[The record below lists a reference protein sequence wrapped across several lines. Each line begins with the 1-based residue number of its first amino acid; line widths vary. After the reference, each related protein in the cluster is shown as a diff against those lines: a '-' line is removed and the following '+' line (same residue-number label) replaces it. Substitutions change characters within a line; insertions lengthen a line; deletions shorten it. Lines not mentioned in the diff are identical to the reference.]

1 MVATSLGR
9 PVRSVAGAIA
19 GTGILLTATMVLSL
33 AAGEAAAAVDGE
45 ALKAEVLAAVAAQL
59 AEKQGNI
66 DHVWTM
72 LAAALVLFMQCG
84 FLLLE
89 AGLVRSKNSINVAQK
104 NLTDFLIAASGFWL
118 VGFALMFGPSLGGW
132 VGTGGFAFDGLPDWT
147 FTFFVFQMVFCGTA
161 ATIMSGSV
169 AERMTFSGYLWGTCI
184 SALLI
189 YPVFGHWAWGNLL
202 VADNPAWLA
211 DLGFID
217 FAGSTVVHS
226 IGAWV
231 GLAGIVVLGPR
242 LGRYDA
248 DGRPQPI
255 HGHSPVLATSGA
267 LILLVGWVGFNGGST
282 TAGTPAFAHIV
293 TNTILS
299 GTFGGLVAMLVGR
312 YFDGLFSPMWPI
324 NGMLAGLVAITA
336 GCDVVGTH
344 GAIVIGASSG
354 LVVYGATLAMER
366 MGLDDSIGAVPVHG
380 VTGAWGT
387 LLLALVAPADALAG
401 GSHLTQLGIQA
412 IGVAVAFAW
421 AFGVAFAFF
430 KVLDMIVGIRVSAED
445 ELMGLNAAEHGTTM
459 GAGHLLEAM
468 KALAEGR
475 GRLTDRLDTTTGD
488 ESADLAH
495 FYNAIMGKL
504 QTMID
509 GIATGAHGLVDAAQ
523 ELDTVAG
530 QLTESAGRTHEHTAS
545 AASATSQVG
554 QSVDSMAS
562 AARAVETSVR
572 GISLS
577 ASRVAE
583 QIVEANQELA
593 TLTEAITSIGESAR
607 ASADLADRGRGRA
620 VEARTSVHTLT
631 HAADGIAE
639 VIGLIQDIA
648 RQTRMLALNA
658 TIEAN
663 RAGDAGQGFAVVAS
677 EVKSLAHQTEQAT
690 LEIERRIAE
699 VVQGTTE
706 GSAAI
711 QAIADA
717 IEAIHGS
724 AAGIA
729 DTAGRQV
736 PIARAM
742 TDRMSDASRR
752 TDAVAAEIASIAGH
766 AERVTAT
773 AAEAAGGTASTLSG
787 MSAVSA
793 AANDTH
799 SGAGHIVRSSR
810 RVGQVAEQLS
820 NSIRTIR
827 EA

>member
-1 MVATSLGR
+1 MVTTSWKH
-9 PVRSVAGAIA
+9 PVRTVAGRVVAY
-19 GTGILLTATMVLSL
+19 GLVLL
-33 AAGEAAAAVDGE
+33 AALAPVFAAGDAVAAGDAD
-45 ALKAEVLAAVAAQL
+45 ALKAEVLAAVDAAL

-72 LAAALVLFMQCG
+72 VAAALVLFMQCG

-104 NLTDFLIAASGFWL
+104 NLTDFLIAACGFWL
-118 VGFALMFGPSLGGW
+118 LGFALMFGPSLGGW
-132 VGTGGFAFDGLPDWT
+132 VGSGGFVFDGLPDWS

-169 AERMTFSGYLWGTCI
+169 AERMTFAGYLWGACLC
-184 SALLI
+184 ALLI

-202 VADNPAWLA
+202 IADNPAWLA

-242 LGRYDA
+242 LGRFDA

-267 LILLVGWVGFNGGST
+267 MILLVGWIGFNGGST

-293 TNTILS
+293 ANTILS
-299 GTFGGLVAMLVGR
+299 GAFGGLVAMLIGR
-312 YFDGLFSPMWPI
+312 YFDGLFRPMWPI

-354 LVVYGATLAMER
+354 VVVYVATLAMER
-366 MGLDDSIGAVPVHG
+366 LGLDDSIGAVPVHG
-380 VTGAWGT
+380 VAGAWGT
-387 LLLALVAPADALAG
+387 LLLALVAPADSLVG
-401 GSHLTQLGIQA
+401 GSHLAQLGVQA
-412 IGVAVAFAW
+412 LGVAAAFGW
-421 AFGVAFAFF
+421 AFGLSLAFF
-430 KVLDMIVGIRVSAED
+430 KVLDMAMGIWVSAEH
-445 ELMGLNAAEHGTTM
+445 ELAGLNAAEHGTTL
-459 GAGHLLEAM
+459 GAGHLLDAM

-504 QTMID
+504 QAMID
-509 GIATGAHGLVDAAQ
+509 GIATGAHGLVDAAR

-530 QLTESAGRTHEHTAS
+530 QLTDSAGKTHRHTAS
-545 AASATSQVG
+545 AASATSQIG

-562 AARAVETSVR
+562 AAREVETSVR
-572 GISLS
+572 GISES
-577 ASRVAE
+577 ASLVAD
-583 QIVEANQELA
+583 QIAEANRELA
-593 TLTEAITSIGESAR
+593 DLTEAITAIGAQARDSAE
-607 ASADLADRGRGRA
+607 LAERGRGRA
-620 VEARTSVHTLT
+620 AEARTSVQTLT
-631 HAADGIAE
+631 QAAGGIAE

-658 TIEAN
+658 TIEA
-663 RAGDAGQGFAVVAS
+663 GDAGKGFAVVAN

-690 LEIERRIAE
+690 LEIERRIAD
-699 VVQGTTE
+699 VVQGTSE
-706 GSAAI
+706 GSTAI

-717 IEAIHGS
+717 IDSIHAA

-729 DTAGRQV
+729 DTAGSQV
-736 PIARAM
+736 PVAHAM
-742 TDRMSDASRR
+742 TDRMAQASHR
-752 TDAVAAEIASIAGH
+752 TGTVAAEIAAIAGH
-766 AERVTAT
+766 AERVSAT
-773 AAEAAGGTASTLSG
+773 AVEAADGAASTLSG
-787 MSAVSA
+787 ISEVSA

-799 SGAGHIVRSSR
+799 AGAGHIVRSSR
-810 RVGQVAEQLS
+810 RVGEVAEQLS
-820 NSIRTIR
+820 TSIRTIR